1 MVVILR
7 STLRR
12 GKKQKTGS
20 SKTLETIKR
29 SVDPG
34 LRQKRAAKR
43 RSAEDFYGSE
53 TAAEETRVADA
64 STTCRQNTGSALE
77 QE

>member
-1 MVVILR
+1 M
-7 STLRR
+7 
-12 GKKQKTGS
+12 
-20 SKTLETIKR
+20 
-29 SVDPG
+29 DPG
-34 LRQKRAAKR
+34 LRQKREAKR